1 MAEGV
6 ADRMIG
12 LYSLGNSTREISDW
26 LKENLGNRVSD
37 ETISSITDRVLPEI
51 KVWRSRILDD
61 VYSIVWINAIH
72 YKVTDERGCAVTR
85 AIYNVLG
92 IDKEGHKDL
101 LGMYISKNEGANFWL
116 NVLTDLQN
124 RGVHDIL
131 IAYVDGLKGWMPPKV
146 FFRTQYYNFV
156 SCTRYGTPLNM
167 SVVSIRR
174 NSSKT

>member
-6 ADRMIG
+6 ADRIIG

-72 YKVTDERGCAVTR
+72 YKVTDERVYRYPRNLQRLRHRQGRPQGFAW
-85 AIYNVLG
+85 NVYL
-92 IDKEGHKDL
+92 
-101 LGMYISKNEGANFWL
+101 
-116 NVLTDLQN
+116 
-124 RGVHDIL
+124 
-131 IAYVDGLKGWMPPKV
+131 
-146 FFRTQYYNFV
+146 
-156 SCTRYGTPLNM
+156 
-167 SVVSIRR
+167 
-174 NSSKT
+174 